1 LILFI
6 QINIDSGRYKYLIN
20 EIIFI
25 WLSMIIGISL
35 TWLLAFYLEQIR
47 PGKYG
52 ISRSW
57 SWPLDYIRNKQNQS
71 RPDTANTHMIETLS
85 NDQTTV
91 RVNNLTK
98 SYGRHKTERQV
109 AVDHIS
115 FQLENSTIYGLIGH
129 NGSGKTTTME
139 MICGLLS
146 CDCGTIEIHKKNL
159 FENLHELQSCIGYCP
174 QHDMLFSYLTVQE
187 QLEFYAHVRTKGRNI
202 DHIQIQELLSM
213 MDMNKYNQRL
223 CHTLSGGMKRKLSIL
238 CAFVGQAD
246 VIILG
251 KRLVI
256 VIKMKY
262 YV

>member
-1 LILFI
+1 
-6 QINIDSGRYKYLIN
+6 
-20 EIIFI
+20 
-25 WLSMIIGISL
+25 M
-35 TWLLAFYLEQIR
+35 
-47 PGKYG
+47 
-52 ISRSW
+52 
-57 SWPLDYIRNKQNQS
+57 
-71 RPDTANTHMIETLS
+71 ETSS

-98 SYGRHKTERQV
+98 TYGRHKKDRQM

-115 FQLENSTIYGLIGH
+115 FELENSRIYGLIGH

-146 CDCGTIEIHKKNL
+146 CDCGIIEIHKKNL

-174 QHDMLFSYLTVQE
+174 QQDMLFSYLTVRE
-187 QLEFYAHVRTKGRNI
+187 QLEFYAHVRTKDKNI
-202 DHIQIQELLSM
+202 NHKQIEELLAM

-223 CHTLSGGMKRKLSIL
+223 CHTLSAGMKRKLSIL

-251 KRLVI
+251 KIEIIIYLNND
-256 VIKMKY
+256 
-262 YV
+262 